1 MIKKITCI
9 ECPQGC
15 QLEVDI
21 ENGYVVKVT
30 GQKCK
35 KGEAYAK
42 QEIENPM
49 RVLTSVV
56 LTQGLEIKMVP
67 VKTSQPIPKAK
78 LLPAIEAVKKI
89 RLKYPVKVG
98 DTVEK
103 NLLELGVDL
112 ISTRDAK

>member
-30 GQKCK
+30 GQKCE
-35 KGEAYAK
+35 KGESYAK

-49 RVLTSVV
+49 RILTSVV
-56 LTQGLEIKMVP
+56 LAQGLELKMVP
-67 VKTSQPIPKAK
+67 VKTSQPIPKDK
-78 LLPAIEAVKKI
+78 LLSAMEEIKKL
-89 RLKYPVKVG
+89 RLDHPLKVG
-98 DTVEK
+98 TVIEK
-103 NLLELGVDL
+103 DLLGLGVDL

>member
-9 ECPQGC
+9 DCPQGC

-35 KGEAYAK
+35 KGESYAK

-49 RVLTSVV
+49 RILTSVV
-56 LTQGLEIKMVP
+56 LTQGLELKMVP
-67 VKTSQPIPKAK
+67 VKTSQPIPKDK
-78 LLPAIEAVKKI
+78 LLSAMEEIKKL
-89 RLKYPVKVG
+89 RLDHPLKVG
-98 DTVEK
+98 AVIAQ

>member
-1 MIKKITCI
+1 MIKNITCI

-35 KGEAYAK
+35 KGEGYAR

-56 LTQGLEIKMVP
+56 LTQGLEMKMVP
-67 VKTSQPIPKAK
+67 VKTSQAIPKAK
-78 LLPAIEAVKKI
+78 LLPAMEAVKII
-89 RLKYPVKVG
+89 RLKNPVKVG
-98 DTVEK
+98 AVIEK
-103 NLLELGVDL
+103 NLLGLGVDL